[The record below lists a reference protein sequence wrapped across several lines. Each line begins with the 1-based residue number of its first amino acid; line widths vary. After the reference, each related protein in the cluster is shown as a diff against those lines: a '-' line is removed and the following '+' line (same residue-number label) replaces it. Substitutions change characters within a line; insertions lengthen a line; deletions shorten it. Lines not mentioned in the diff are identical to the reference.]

1 VNVLNNDLV
10 KTMGEKPT
18 LETVGQAQL
27 LLVQQSPLIKEKIR
41 ELRDAGR
48 LRKNSDER
56 IQMDEFIVK
65 NTDKIADYYENF
77 ADVAQADLENLNN
90 LKDQY
95 INAKLSA
102 TDSGNL
108 RKDILQ
114 KNNLLKENVDV
125 IKAMNV
131 LMAGLESIYKE
142 VEKED
147 EGEMVEQ
154 FEMKNEKIEINSDNG
169 AVTLTGTVSETSQR
183 PMAQHIA
190 EALPGV
196 RGVDNQI
203 LVAGEPIAEDSDVW
217 IRSKVKAML
226 LFHRNV
232 SASKTEV
239 NVANGVVTLR
249 GEAIN
254 SAQKDLTTEYA
265 KDVQGV
271 KDVTN
276 EMTIAAAPV
285 APDATVTTTTT
296 ESTLDSVTDLIDDA
310 SITAQVRMSLLLHRS
325 TSAMSTKVGTKD
337 GVVTLGGE
345 AKNSAEID
353 LVTKLVND
361 IHGVK
366 LVINNMT
373 VEKAVSKSD

>member
-1 VNVLNNDLV
+1 MLAACSPADRVEAKQKSESSSRDVPAVSNTAATAPIELASGKAPSGAEND
-10 KTMGEKPT
+10 
-18 LETVGQAQL
+18 A
-27 LLVQQSPLIKEKIR
+27 
-41 ELRDAGR
+41 
-48 LRKNSDER
+48 R
-56 IQMDEFIVK
+56 IESGFKQTWVY
-65 NTDKIADYYENF
+65 NAY
-77 ADVAQADLENLNN
+77 
-90 LKDQY
+90 LKDGD
-95 INAKLSA
+95 INI
-102 TDSGNL
+102 DS
-108 RKDILQ
+108 
-114 KNNLLKENVDV
+114 E
-125 IKAMNV
+125 
-131 LMAGLESIYKE
+131 AG
-142 VEKED
+142 V
-147 EGEMVEQ
+147 
-154 FEMKNEKIEINSDNG
+154 
-169 AVTLTGTVSETSQR
+169 VTLTGTVKNASEK
-183 PMAQHIA
+183 PMAQHVA

-196 RGVDNQI
+196 RSVDNRL
-203 LVAGEPIAEDSDVW
+203 LVSGDPIPEDSDAW

-239 NVANGVVTLR
+239 DVVNGIVTLR
-249 GEAIN
+249 GEASN
-254 SAQKDLTTEYA
+254 SAQKDLTAEYA

-276 EMTIAAAPV
+276 EMTVAAAPV
-285 APDATVTTTTT
+285 APDASVTTTTT
-296 ESTLDSVTDLIDDA
+296 ETTLDSVTDLIDDA
-310 SITAQVRMSLLLHRS
+310 SITAQVKMSLLLHRS